1 MHLLLERILQD
12 AELCIEVEVLDQLQ
26 QEVLELLMTDENI
39 LLLEA
44 TCNWVVLRLLVLKV
58 AGKHQGKLTTTRII

>member
-1 MHLLLERILQD
+1 M
-12 AELCIEVEVLDQLQ
+12 AE
-26 QEVLELLMTDENI
+26 ENI
-39 LLLEA
+39 KLMEA